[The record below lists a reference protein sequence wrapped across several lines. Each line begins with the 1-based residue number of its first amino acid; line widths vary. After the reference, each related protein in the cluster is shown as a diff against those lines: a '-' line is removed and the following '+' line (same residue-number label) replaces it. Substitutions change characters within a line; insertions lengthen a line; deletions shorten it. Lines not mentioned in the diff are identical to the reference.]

1 VVRAF
6 EIVVHYLFVK
16 GKFRLVFK
24 MVPFLIL
31 LAKAQVRVLIE
42 MWHRVAL
49 VVLNLHSG
57 LCELYGIRSLVAQVY
72 TPPEPFV
79 ISVMGY
85 SEFCFRLPSIQ

>member
-16 GKFRLVFK
+16 GKFRLVFE

-31 LAKAQVRVLIE
+31 LAKAQVHKV
-42 MWHRVAL
+42 VL